1 MAEATAPFFW
11 GSGGS
16 KDSLS
21 SRRKLADALLKSG
34 MDFSP
39 VQHWTQGLSRMAQA
53 LVGGYESGQ
62 IGKEEKASNEAL
74 ANALA
79 GTLSAGGGTPA
90 PAAAPSMAGGGSAR
104 SMAMPNIAP
113 ELKTGIAETA
123 TALGISPVDLATAIS
138 YETGGTFNPT
148 QAGPTTKWGQHRGL
162 IQFGE
167 PQARQFGVDWSN
179 PVGSQLGANGAVAN
193 YLRNAGV
200 KPGMGMM
207 DIYSAINAGGVGLYN
222 RSDAA
227 AGGAPG
233 TVADKVNNQMAGHR
247 AKAMALFGGDG
258 SGPLVKNLPSVA
270 QSPIDPASVTQN
282 LPAALG
288 QPVPPGLL
296 QNLADVP
303 DVRARNASAE
313 TGAPGF
319 AIPQGAPTPPA
330 PMTAQTF
337 NAIQEGQ
344 PLDPVFQSEGIDQPW
359 MGTALAPAEP
369 QMVQAPLPPSRPAD
383 LAMAD
388 PRADMPAPGAVQA
401 MGQLPAAAMPD
412 LSNSPDGGMRQLQ
425 VASEQA
431 RQGQPASAAAS
442 PFSGVA
448 QALMGGQGAPAATQP
463 SPAAASAPA
472 ASPAAPGLPAN
483 PMAQLAVALM
493 RSGRTDEAIKIATSL
508 NQPVNGVTMGDRLVD
523 PRTGRV
529 IADFTGANGGRSKSY
544 GLNPVWGTDKDGN
557 PVIGQIGEKGD
568 FVQTRMPENFKLS
581 SGVDRIDAGTHWVL
595 QDKRTG
601 QTVGT
606 IPKDV
611 AGEEKAK
618 VEGKAAGLAST
629 GLGQALATAEN
640 ALKTIDQVRNHPGR
654 DQFGATGAGTAIPII
669 GDGLPNTKGRDF
681 VVLVDQLKGKAF
693 LEAFESLKGAGQIT
707 EVEGAKATAAIARLD
722 RAQTR
727 EGFDAALNDL
737 EAVIKSGM
745 ERSRQKAGAGSA
757 APASPAS
764 RGGGQTRSGVKWSV
778 E

>member
-1 MAEATAPFFW
+1 MMAEASAPFFW

-16 KDSLS
+16 KDSPS

-39 VQHWTQGLSRMAQA
+39 VQHWTQGLARMAQA

-62 IGKEEKASNEAL
+62 IGKEEKASNEAI

-79 GTLSAGGGTPA
+79 GTLGGSSAPAAAA
-90 PAAAPSMAGGGSAR
+90 PAAAPSMAGGGAAR
-104 SMAMPNIAP
+104 SMAMPNISP
-113 ELKTGIAETA
+113 EMKTGIAETA

-258 SGPLVKNLPSVA
+258 SGPMVKNLPAVA
-270 QSPIDPASVTQN
+270 QAPIDPASVTQN

-288 QPVPPGLL
+288 QPVPSGLL

-337 NAIQEGQ
+337 NMIQEGQ
-344 PLDPVFQSEGIDQPW
+344 PLDPVFQSEGIGQPW

-369 QMVQAPLPPSRPAD
+369 QMVQAPMPPARPSD

-388 PRADMPAPGAVQA
+388 PRADMPAPGAVPA
-401 MGQLPAAAMPD
+401 VGQMPAAAIPD
-412 LSNSPDGGMRQLQ
+412 LSNENDAGSRATAGGRSA
-425 VASEQA
+425 VAPAVGADSAFSSLA
-431 RQGQPASAAAS
+431 RALTGAPASAQPIS
-442 PFSGVA
+442 PAVQQVA
-448 QALMGGQGAPAATQP
+448 QAVAPQAAPAA
-463 SPAAASAPA
+463 
-472 ASPAAPGLPAN
+472 PAN
-483 PMAQLAVALM
+483 PMAALAIALA
-493 RSGRTDEAIKIATSL
+493 RGGHTGEAIKIATSL

-523 PRTGRV
+523 PRNGRV
-529 IADFTGANGGRSKSY
+529 IADFSQANGGRSRQY
-544 GLNPVWGTDKDGN
+544 GMTPIYGTDAQGN
-557 PVIGQIGEKGD
+557 AVMLQVGERGD
-568 FVQTRMPENFKLS
+568 AVQTRLPDGVKLAPNTS
-581 SGVDRIDAGTHWVL
+581 RVDLGTSWGVVDRSGNIVS
-595 QDKRTG
+595 
-601 QTVGT
+601 T
-606 IPKDV
+606 IPKDL
-611 AGEEKAK
+611 AGAERAK
-618 VEGKAAGLAST
+618 VEGKAAGEAATSLNNAIAQ
-629 GLGQALATAEN
+629 GEQVLG
-640 ALKTIDQVRNHPGR
+640 TIDQVRNHPGR
-654 DQFGATGAGTAIPII
+654 SQFGATGAGTTLPII
-669 GDGLPNTKGRDF
+669 GDGLPGTKGRDF
-681 VVLVDQLKGKAF
+681 VGLVDQLKGQAF
-693 LEAFESLKGAGQIT
+693 LDAFDALKGGGAISET
-707 EVEGAKATAAIARLD
+707 EGKVATQARARLD
-722 RAQTR
+722 RAQSK
-727 EGFDAALNDL
+727 EGFDAALSDL
-737 EAVIKSGM
+737 EAVIRRGIENARK
-745 ERSRQKAGAGSA
+745 KAGGSGTIPA
-757 APASPAS
+757 APAS